1 MTDTILG
8 SIKQMLGLQQD
19 YTPFDPELVMH
30 INSALMAL
38 TQLGV
43 GHKGFFITY
52 EVPVGAE
59 DNVERSLETWRDF
72 LGSIELPILQ
82 AAKSYVYYKVKLS
95 FDPSASSVLQENYK
109 ELADEY
115 AFRLMVA
122 ADEGV

>member
-19 YTPFDPELVMH
+19 YTPFDPELVIH

-43 GHKGFFITY
+43 GRKGFMITY
-52 EVPVGAE
+52 EVPVGAQ
-59 DNVERSLETWRDF
+59 DNVERSLETWKDF
-72 LGSIELPILQ
+72 MGSIDLPNMQ
-82 AAKSYVYYKVKLS
+82 AAKSFVFYKVKLS
-95 FDPSASSVLQENYK
+95 FDPSGSSVLKETYQ

-115 AFRLMVA
+115 AFRLQVA
-122 ADEGV
+122 ASSDD

>member
-43 GHKGFFITY
+43 GHKGFMITY
-52 EVPVGAE
+52 GVPLGAE
-59 DNVERSLETWRDF
+59 DGIERSVETWKDF
-72 LGSIELPILQ
+72 LGSIDLPNLQ
-82 AAKSYVYYKVKLS
+82 AAKSYVFYKVKLS
-95 FDPSASSVLQENYK
+95 FDPSGSSVLQDNYK
-109 ELADEY
+109 ALADEY

-122 ADEGV
+122 ADDK

>member
-38 TQLGV
+38 TQLGI
-43 GHKGFFITY
+43 GRKGFMITY

-59 DNVERSLETWRDF
+59 DGVARSVETWKDF
-72 LGSIELPILQ
+72 LGSAELPNLQ
-82 AAKSYVYYKVKLS
+82 AAKSYVYFKVKLS
-95 FDPSASSVLQENYK
+95 YDPSGSSVLQDNYK
-109 ELADEY
+109 ALADEY
-115 AFRLMVA
+115 AFRLLVA
-122 ADEGV
+122 SGQ

>member
-19 YTPFDPELVMH
+19 YTPFDPELVLH

-43 GHKGFFITY
+43 GRKGFFITY

-59 DNVERSLETWRDF
+59 DGIARSTETWKDF
-72 LGSIELPILQ
+72 LGSAELSNLQ
-82 AAKSYVYYKVKLS
+82 AAKSYVYFKVKLS
-95 FDPSASSVLQENYK
+95 YDPSGSSVLQENYK
-109 ELADEY
+109 ALADEY
-115 AFRLMVA
+115 AFRLLVA
-122 ADEGV
+122 SGE